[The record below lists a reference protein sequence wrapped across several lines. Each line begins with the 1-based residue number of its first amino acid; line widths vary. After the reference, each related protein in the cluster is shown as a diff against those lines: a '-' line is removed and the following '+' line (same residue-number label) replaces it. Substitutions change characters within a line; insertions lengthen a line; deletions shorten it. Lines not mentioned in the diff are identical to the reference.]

1 MSYEKIRKYKV
12 KDENITYTVKQPSV
26 AAIVASTTN
35 SREAVS
41 REAVDAHHMFSV
53 ASLTH

>member
-1 MSYEKIRKYKV
+1 MPDGGDDRATWGS
-12 KDENITYTVKQPSV
+12 DENIAYTVKQPSV
-26 AAIVASTTN
+26 AALVAST

-41 REAVDAHHMFSV
+41 RETVDAHHMFSV